1 MTTIVI
7 GGGIIGV
14 TMAWYLAKDGHRV
27 VVLERAAETGTEASF
42 QNGALLAPGHSQA
55 WASPHAPKT
64 LIQSLFQDDPALRF
78 KLRTEPE
85 FWSWGLRFLK
95 NCTSAK
101 YEANSL
107 RVLRCMMYGL
117 QQLRVLRDETG
128 IRYDGNDKGILYLF
142 RTEAT
147 LAAGLSAW
155 DLLRQNGL
163 PLENV
168 DRARCVEIEPA
179 LGPTREKIAGGL
191 FGSWEGA
198 GDALMF
204 TRNLAKLCEW
214 QGVQFRMNTTARA
227 ILTEGDKVTGV
238 ETDKG
243 RVDADLVVL
252 AAGLEAPRLGKPIGL
267 DLPIYPIKGYTATI
281 DTKGRTGAPT
291 VGIIE
296 EDNLV
301 AFARMGDR
309 LRAGGKAEFAG
320 FDRRYKPADFRGVMK
335 VTRDLFPG
343 GGDYDN
349 PTYYACLR
357 PVTPGGQPILGRAK
371 YKNLYVNVGHGA
383 AGWTEACGVCRAV
396 ADEIAGKTPAIDMEG
411 LRYGDQ

>member
-1 MTTIVI
+1 
-7 GGGIIGV
+7 
-14 TMAWYLAKDGHRV
+14 
-27 VVLERAAETGTEASF
+27 
-42 QNGALLAPGHSQA
+42 
-55 WASPHAPKT
+55 
-64 LIQSLFQDDPALRF
+64 
-78 KLRTEPE
+78 
-85 FWSWGLRFLK
+85 
-95 NCTSAK
+95 
-101 YEANSL
+101 
-107 RVLRCMMYGL
+107 
-117 QQLRVLRDETG
+117 
-128 IRYDGNDKGILYLF
+128 
-142 RTEAT
+142 
-147 LAAGLSAW
+147 
-155 DLLRQNGL
+155 
-163 PLENV
+163 
-168 DRARCVEIEPA
+168 
-179 LGPTREKIAGGL
+179 
-191 FGSWEGA
+191 
-198 GDALMF
+198 MF